1 MPAILLVDIKESVFV
16 VLRGPTTLW
25 GVLKFLKKS
34 RRALAIGLPTR
45 PAAAGRDLLT

>member
-1 MPAILLVDIKESVFV
+1 MPAILHVNIRESVFV

-34 RRALAIGLPTR
+34 RRALAIGLSTR